1 MVLNESYYKLDIVKK
16 VEDLKK
22 QNIELCY
29 LLDKAIKIIKEL
41 KKNERKL

>member
-1 MVLNESYYKLDIVKK
+1 MVLNKDYYKLDIIKK
-16 VEDLKK
+16 CKELKK

-41 KKNERKL
+41 KKNV